1 LRLQRFNKG
10 KAISAAKSNNVYAGA
25 LWKPDAQL
33 ILEQNRRQLQNKIR
47 NWKTISNLVGKK
59 ITAIKSH
66 DQQSWLLQHGQEHS
80 YCVWLIEDLLNVE
93 EQPARQQCSM

>member
-33 ILEQNRRQLQNKIR
+33 ILEQNRRQLQNNNKFETGRLFQI
-47 NWKTISNLVGKK
+47 WWAKK
-59 ITAIKSH
+59 
-66 DQQSWLLQHGQEHS
+66 
-80 YCVWLIEDLLNVE
+80 
-93 EQPARQQCSM
+93 